1 MDIATFRTVLPEF
14 ANSTTY
20 TDAAI
25 TYWLTQGM
33 LLLLASVWGTTLD
46 QGLLYYTAHNLAIG
60 RRNQL
65 IAAAGGVPGEVK
77 GATASKGV
85 DKANVSYDT
94 QGPQFAKAG
103 LYNTTTYGLEFM
115 RLARLVGIQGIRQ
128 IGGCGGPGVD
138 TGPFGEGW
146 LG

>member
-1 MDIATFRTVLPEF
+1 MDITTFRTVLPEF

-20 TDAAI
+20 PDAAI
-25 TYWLTQGM
+25 TYWLAQGA

-60 RRNQL
+60 QRNL
-65 IAAAGGVPGEVK
+65 RAANAGGVPGEVK

-85 DKANVSYDT
+85 DKVNVAYDT
-94 QGPQFAKAG
+94 QNTQFVKAG
-103 LYNTTTYGLEFM
+103 LFNTTTYGLEFI

-128 IGGCGGPGVD
+128 IGGCAGPGVN
-138 TGPFGEGW
+138 TGPFGDGW
-146 LG
+146 VD